1 MKKLF
6 CAAALGVALAA
17 SAGAQAADKIAVVNL
32 SQVFQQSPQ
41 RAAVAKQLE
50 GEFSSRASDL
60 QAQQQKIQGEI
71 QDLQR
76 NASTMKASDRTK
88 KEKQIASER
97 AAFEQKAQA
106 FDKDNQT
113 RQMQERN
120 KLLAKIQTAVQSVA
134 KSDGYDL
141 VLDSQAVLYSS
152 ADAKDITADVVKQ
165 VK

>member
-6 CAAALGVALAA
+6 CAAALGLAFAA
-17 SAGAQAADKIAVVNL
+17 SAGVQAAEKIAVVNL
-32 SQVFQQSPQ
+32 GQVFQQSPQ
-41 RAAVAKQLE
+41 RATVAQQLE
-50 GEFSSRASDL
+50 NEFKGRASDL
-60 QAQQQKIQGEI
+60 QAQQNKIQGEI

-106 FDKDNQT
+106 FEQDNQK
-113 RQMQERN
+113 RQGEERT
-120 KLLAKIQTAVQSVA
+120 KLLQKIQTAVQSVA
-134 KSDGYDL
+134 KSGGYDL

>member
-1 MKKLF
+1 M
-6 CAAALGVALAA
+6 
-17 SAGAQAADKIAVVNL
+17 
-32 SQVFQQSPQ
+32 
-41 RAAVAKQLE
+41 
-50 GEFSSRASDL
+50 
-60 QAQQQKIQGEI
+60 
-71 QDLQR
+71 QR

-106 FDKDNQT
+106 FDKDNQS

-134 KSDGYDL
+134 KSEGYDL

>member
-1 MKKLF
+1 MKNLF

-50 GEFSSRASDL
+50 GEFSGRASDL
-60 QAQQQKIQGEI
+60 QAQQQKIQSEI
-71 QDLQR
+71 QNLQR
-76 NASTMKASDRTK
+76 NASTMKASERTK

-120 KLLAKIQTAVQSVA
+120 KLLAKIHAAVQTVA
-134 KSDGYDL
+134 KSGGYDL
-141 VLDSQAVLYSS
+141 VLDSQAVLYAS